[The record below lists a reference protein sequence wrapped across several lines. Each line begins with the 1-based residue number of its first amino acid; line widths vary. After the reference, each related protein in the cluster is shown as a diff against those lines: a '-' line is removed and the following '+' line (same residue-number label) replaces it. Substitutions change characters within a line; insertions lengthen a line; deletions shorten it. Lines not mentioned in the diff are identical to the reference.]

1 MKGGRKM
8 KEKNRTLK
16 AIELTKIFPH
26 PSKEETKFPLF
37 AGSSF
42 EFKSQKPNFIVGV
55 SGSGKTTLFRIIAS
69 LEPINA
75 GEIFLDDIAI
85 HKLKDKEKI
94 KYLQTIGLMDQF
106 PSKYLSLNL
115 TVKQNL
121 EYTLTLYTSIPKEE
135 REKRISEISSAI
147 NLTDIIDRKTIL
159 LSGGELRKVG
169 LASSIIHKPTLLLCD
184 EPTSQLDKENKG
196 KVIKAIEK
204 LNKMY
209 NTLILIATHDHS
221 IIGKNPLYRIEERRI
236 EKCP

>member
-8 KEKNRTLK
+8 KEKNRILK

-85 HKLKDKEKI
+85 HRLKDKEKI

-184 EPTSQLDKENKG
+184 EPTAQLDKENKV
-196 KVIKAIEK
+196 KVLKAIEK
-204 LNKMY
+204 LNKLY

-221 IIGKNPLYRIEERRI
+221 IIGRNPMYKIEERRI
-236 EKCP
+236 EKCQ